1 MSNKKTGEIIDIL
14 PTESG
19 TSKAG
24 KEWKKLTFAID
35 TNEEYNNI
43 IAFELFGEEKVD
55 NFLKYNKLEQVV
67 DVEFNISSNKWKD
80 RYFTTA
86 GAWKVSKA
94 NTTETALAQAAEKI
108 DAVFAP
114 ATDLVETAQDDL
126 PF

>member
-24 KEWKKLTFAID
+24 KDWKKLTFAID

-114 ATDLVETAQDDL
+114 ATDLVETEDDL